1 MIDNVELPV
10 GFAFEL
16 ARHSEIM
23 TQFAGL
29 PEEKRVS
36 IVEGARHI
44 TSKSEMRQYVENM
57 FEGSVQ

>member
-1 MIDNVELPV
+1 MIENVELPV

-23 TQFAGL
+23 TQFARL
-29 PEEKRVS
+29 PEEKRNS

-44 TSKSEMRQYVENM
+44 TSKNEMRQ
-57 FEGSVQ
+57 

>member
-1 MIDNVELPV
+1 MIENVELPV

-23 TQFAGL
+23 TQFARL
-29 PEEKRVS
+29 PEEKRNS

-44 TSKSEMRQYVENM
+44 TSKNEMRQYVENM
-57 FEGSVQ
+57 FREPVR

>member
-23 TQFAGL
+23 TQFARL

-44 TSKSEMRQYVENM
+44 TLKNEMRQYVENM
-57 FEGSVQ
+57 FEGSAQ